1 VRKLLLSAAFLLA
14 SSFAGA
20 ETTKTVFSPFSG
32 KLDFITKVTSSTIGA
47 DAGLSPSKCVETDS
61 NGALKSAAS
70 ACGSGSGSSSALQIT
85 RSGVEI
91 TSPTSSIN
99 LYSGDFL
106 GTAIGTTAYIFL
118 NPSTTNY
125 VRNTSTLQS
134 GATFYVSSGTA
145 TRFTASTITVNDL
158 SMPSASTSGGNLY
171 SAGTRSMSLQTDNV
185 YIGSNAGDL
194 TQPGGLNVCI
204 GNLACN
210 DINGATTSSIA
221 IGDHALSNMVALGSM
236 DNNIAIGSYAL
247 GSAGSHSNVAIGQAA
262 MQLTNGAI
270 GELVCV
276 GYLCLTVNSTGLR
289 NACVGGES
297 CKSSTTGND
306 LTAMGML
313 SLSSNIEGSRNT
325 AIGSYSLNVSTETSD
340 NTAIG
345 FASGGWDQGS
355 AIAAVHT
362 SRSTFLGSLATVV
375 SSSSYYGNSAAIG
388 YNARV
393 GCSSCTVIG
402 DTSVPMFV
410 GIGTTTPV
418 YNLAVVGSKG
428 IYTDY
433 GLTVGSMSGAG
444 LSTCGDATHGLGW
457 SSTDNKFTCQSI
469 TGSGG
474 SGASTLAVTT
484 GTSAGF
490 FSNAISSPTAV
501 INFNNALFRASVP
514 AGTTAFITLETSSVT
529 LLGPSIDLTELP
541 AGVGLLDS
549 TQTWS
554 GGNTYTGSTTRTSTT
569 TINNASTNNAIKI
582 NQTGNIGASSSVGGA
597 INLTNTSNTGAAL
610 VAYTNQAD
618 PSDNLVNLRADN
630 PSFDQALMFVDFRG
644 GQTPAIVSAVTI
656 RSSVS
661 ANGYALNIIGQST
674 ATSTMQLSGSEAAV
688 SSFKITHT
696 SPTIVPGL
704 ADTNASALSI
714 ALAGVGTAAQ
724 GIFIDATATGGTTGK
739 LMNVRNDGEEFF
751 TLTAARNAVAKYGVF
766 AGTITSPGFMV
777 TTTSASVM
785 GNAGLK
791 VVYNV
796 DAGSMTGAGLSTCG
810 DATHGLGWSSTDN
823 KFTCQSITGS
833 GGGGGGSTLAVGT
846 GTTAGFAGT
855 ITSSPTAVVLF
866 DQAQFNAVLQGG
878 ATAFIVIGS
887 SPTPISNSFTFGSTS
902 TVVLANCGSACTVT
916 LPTAAGISGR
926 VYTVKIVGTGAT
938 SITTTASQTI
948 DGSTTVTPLPNQ
960 YASLDFISDGTN
972 WGIK

>member
-1 VRKLLLSAAFLLA
+1 VRKLLLSAALLLA
-14 SSFAGA
+14 ASFAGA
-20 ETTKTVFSPFSG
+20 ETTKTVFSPFTG
-32 KLDFITKVTSSTIGA
+32 KLDFITRVDSGTLPGGST
-47 DAGLSPSKCVETDS
+47 
-61 NGALKSAAS
+61 
-70 ACGSGSGSSSALQIT
+70 Q
-85 RSGVEI
+85 
-91 TSPTSSIN
+91 
-99 LYSGDFL
+99 
-106 GTAIGTTAYIFL
+106 YIQ
-118 NPSTTNY
+118 NKN
-125 VRNTSTLQS
+125 TLQS
-134 GATFYVSSGTA
+134 GATFFVSSGTVA
-145 TRFTASTITVNDL
+145 NNFTAGSVTTNLISGATGYFTTSNQAFGRPL
-158 SMPSASTSGGNLY
+158 TGISSGGPSGTQTNHGFY
-171 SAGTRSMSLQTDNV
+171 GKAVNYDAGTA
-185 YIGSNAGDL
+185 Y
-194 TQPGGLNVCI
+194 GGYFEAW
-204 GNLACN
+204 NLP
-210 DINGATTSSIA
+210 DS
-221 IGDHALSNMVALGSM
+221 
-236 DNNIAIGSYAL
+236 
-247 GSAGSHSNVAIGQAA
+247 
-262 MQLTNGAI
+262 
-270 GELVCV
+270 
-276 GYLCLTVNSTGLR
+276 
-289 NACVGGES
+289 
-297 CKSSTTGND
+297 
-306 LTAMGML
+306 
-313 SLSSNIEGSRNT
+313 NT
-325 AIGSYSLNVSTETSD
+325 ANIYGVSSL
-340 NTAIG
+340 
-345 FASGGWDQGS
+345 ASGGIANYGISAVADASKAAGGTNYGLYGS
-355 AIAAVHT
+355 ASGAT
-362 SRSTFLGSLATVV
+362 S
-375 SSSSYYGNSAAIG
+375 N
-388 YNARV
+388 
-393 GCSSCTVIG
+393 
-402 DTSVPMFV
+402 
-410 GIGTTTPV
+410 
-418 YNLAVVGSKG
+418 
-428 IYTDY
+428 Y
-433 GLTVGSMSGAG
+433 GLYVAAGQAQINSSMTVTGAGGTGITYGLSVGSMSGAG

-474 SGASTLAVTT
+474 GGASSLAVTT
-484 GTSAGF
+484 GTLAGF

-514 AGTTAFITLETSSVT
+514 AGTTVFVTLEPSSVT

-610 VAYTNQAD
+610 VAYSNQAD

-630 PSFDQALMFVDFRG
+630 TSFDQALLFVDFRG

-661 ANGYALNIIGQST
+661 ANGYALNVIGQST

-724 GIFIDATATGGTTGK
+724 GIFIDATAAGGTTGK
-739 LMNVRNDGEEFF
+739 LMNIRNDGEEFF

-960 YASLDFISDGTN
+960 YASLDLISDGTN
-972 WGIK
+972 WSIK